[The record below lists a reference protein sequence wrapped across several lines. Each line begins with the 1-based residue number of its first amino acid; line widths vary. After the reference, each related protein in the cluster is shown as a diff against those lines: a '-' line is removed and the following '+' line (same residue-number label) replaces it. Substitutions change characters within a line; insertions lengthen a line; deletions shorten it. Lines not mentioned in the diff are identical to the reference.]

1 VTGTLAAD
9 WTNPQAI
16 GYPVL
21 IFGVLLGS
29 IVPVVPTGAV
39 VGAAAA
45 VAMTTPHLSLPLVL
59 LASTLAAFVGDVV
72 TYGVARLGGE
82 AAVRFVARGQ
92 TPEQLARARA
102 RFTRH
107 GWQLIVVGRLVPA
120 GRIPAL
126 VAAGTL
132 GHPWRR
138 FLPAALVAC
147 VLWAVA
153 YALLGILSGGLF
165 DNPLVATVGAAVLVL
180 LLGALS
186 AGIGRLVRR
195 RRARQ
200 APDEVAAEPEEIID
214 PVAGPARRGPLPQS
228 TQPDQEDRT

>member
-1 VTGTLAAD
+1 MTGALAAD

-21 IFGVLLGS
+21 IGGVLLGS
-29 IVPVVPTGAV
+29 VVPVVPTGAV

-45 VAMTTPHLSLPLVL
+45 VAMTTTHLSLPLVL

-92 TPEQLARARA
+92 TPEQLARARV

-132 GHPWRR
+132 GYPWRR
-138 FLPAALVAC
+138 FLPSALVAC
-147 VLWAVA
+147 LVWAVA

-165 DNPLVATVGAAVLVL
+165 DNPLVATLGAAVLVL
-180 LLGALS
+180 LVGALS
-186 AGIGRLVRR
+186 AGIARLVRR
-195 RRARQ
+195 RRARR
-200 APDEVAAEPEEIID
+200 APDVVPEKPGEMID
-214 PVAGPARRGPLPQS
+214 PAAGPARRGPLPPP
-228 TQPDQEDRT
+228 TDQERP